1 MIKVNKLD
9 FSFAVAVL
17 RPRLVFPRHFSFSQ
31 IHARYI
37 LKYTHCS
44 VLPQKK
50 NRPPKEAET
59 ETETSL
65 AFCLFLGVRL
75 FVIQD

>member
-9 FSFAVAVL
+9 FFFVSRYNARDSSSHGISRSPKF
-17 RPRLVFPRHFSFSQ
+17 
-31 IHARYI
+31 IHGTF
-37 LKYTHCS
+37 LNTHYS
-44 VLPQKK
+44 VLPQEKQAS
-50 NRPPKEAET
+50 EGTET